1 MTLHIASFN
10 RNLLLFATIFSLS
23 ACSHAPRQ
31 KTEPVE
37 IEFHAD
43 NDIAMATRSIAD
55 AIGMGEPLD
64 STQYDFEGVLTD
76 GLGTPLYTDVQG
88 APGLWQIEVLTPKM
102 ATIRNVNIGDLL
114 PDQLENYIATEL
126 NLNATVALEELGREE
141 SAEDDELNVKIYN
154 IDNGTLR
161 IETRQASAANGV
173 EGPLMR
179 ITLSAY

>member
-1 MTLHIASFN
+1 M
-10 RNLLLFATIFSLS
+10 LLFAALFSLC
-23 ACSHAPRQ
+23 ACSNAPRQ
-31 KTEPVE
+31 KPEPVE

-55 AIGMGEPLD
+55 AIGLGEPLD

-76 GLGTPLYTDVQG
+76 GLGTPLYTDIQG
-88 APGLWQIEVLTPKM
+88 APGKWQIEVLNPKM

-114 PDQLENYIATEL
+114 PDYLENYLASEL
-126 NLNATVALEELGREE
+126 NLDTNAALEELGREE
-141 SAEDDELNVKIYN
+141 GADDDDLDVKIYN

-161 IETRQASAANGV
+161 IETRQAAAANGV

-179 ITLSAY
+179 ITLTAY